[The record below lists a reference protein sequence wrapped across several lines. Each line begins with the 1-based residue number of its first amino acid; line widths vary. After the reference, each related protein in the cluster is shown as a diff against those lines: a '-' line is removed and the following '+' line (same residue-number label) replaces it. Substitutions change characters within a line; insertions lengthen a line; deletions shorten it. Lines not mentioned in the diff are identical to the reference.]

1 MLKLNQDTENTN
13 KPSITKSEKE
23 PESISHHPPNCCQR
37 TGPRPPSEPW
47 TCTPGSVH
55 HRNKGSEKDSP
66 DSCGKSAQPL
76 KVYNNQNMS
85 LKETWLQK
93 GREPCA
99 WDRGPEL
106 FHHPGGGFRK
116 RDPCLHLR
124 DPGEWTGPPTLKGD
138 SRSKSRWMRVC
149 HSRIL

>member
-47 TCTPGSVH
+47 TEV
-55 HRNKGSEKDSP
+55 NGSEKDLP

-76 KVYNNQNMS
+76 RFTTTRICPSRK
-85 LKETWLQK
+85 L
-93 GREPCA
+93 
-99 WDRGPEL
+99 
-106 FHHPGGGFRK
+106 GFR
-116 RDPCLHLR
+116 RAESLVHGIEDQSS
-124 DPGEWTGPPTLKGD
+124 PTTQEED
-138 SRSKSRWMRVC
+138 SARG
-149 HSRIL
+149 ILASISGTLGSGQDQP